1 MKTILF
7 DVDGVLLDSFAAH
20 QRIWQQWSELHT
32 LDFATVWAA
41 THGRR
46 IVETLADVTPKLDPV
61 VEEAKI
67 RAIMLA
73 QGDSAFPAHQGA
85 QGLLAALPAGRWA
98 LVTSAR
104 GDNVRRRF
112 VAAGLAIPD
121 VVIGAE
127 SVSHGKPSPEG
138 YLMAAKAL
146 GVEPQD
152 CLVVEDTP
160 AGIHAGL
167 AAGMTVLAV
176 ATTHRADELT
186 HAHLHAT
193 SLHTAVPDLLGW
205 LEPAAD
211 LATTR

>member
-1 MKTILF
+1 MKTIHF

-20 QRIWQQWSELHT
+20 QRIWRQWSDLHG

-46 IVETLADVTPKLDPV
+46 IVETLADIAPELDPV

-67 RAIMLA
+67 RTIMLA
-73 QGDSAFPAHQGA
+73 QGDSAYPAHQGA
-85 QGLLAALPAGRWA
+85 QELLAALPAGQWA

-112 VAAGLAIPD
+112 AAAGLVVPD
-121 VVIGAE
+121 VLVGAE
-127 SVSHGKPSPEG
+127 SVSHGKPSPQG
-138 YLMAAKAL
+138 YLLAAHAL
-146 GVEPQD
+146 GADPHD
-152 CLVVEDTP
+152 CLVVEDAP
-160 AGIHAGL
+160 AGVHAGL
-167 AAGMTVLAV
+167 AAGMQVLAV

-186 HAHLHAT
+186 HAHQHAD
-193 SLHTAVPDLLGW
+193 SLHTAVPYLLRW

-211 LATTR
+211 LSIAR